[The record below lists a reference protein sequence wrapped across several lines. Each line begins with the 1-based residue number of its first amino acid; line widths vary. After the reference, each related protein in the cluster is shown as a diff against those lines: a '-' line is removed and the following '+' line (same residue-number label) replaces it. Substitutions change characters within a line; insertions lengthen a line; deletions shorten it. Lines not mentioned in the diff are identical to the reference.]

1 MNIIK
6 SAAALVALTVS
17 GGAIAATPQQ
27 ALEDASRYTVQIFRF
42 SKIGLNADDGA
53 SSKGTGFLI
62 DQKRGWI
69 LTNAHVASRSPAKV
83 QVEFKVGGTLDAK
96 RIYVDHYL
104 DMAVLAVDPNELPKG
119 AISANLDCANF
130 PKVGTPV
137 AIFGNP
143 SDFRFVAS
151 RGIISGMPWL
161 SQREHVQSDAA
172 INSGNSGGPL
182 IDLETGKIVGLA
194 AESYKDD
201 DDNAT
206 VVALSVPMPSV
217 CTVLGLLKNNQDANL
232 RMLPAAIATRPRD
245 ERPIIA
251 LTDDPKSPLLPGDVI
266 LSVDGSQA
274 LRNPADLYDRLRG
287 KPGTVKLAIERAGK
301 VIGVDTPV
309 RAMAPLLKSKS
320 LDLSGMVISE
330 PWRLDQRFS
339 GNRGY
344 LVVDFIMPDTP
355 AENVEVAMS
364 SVIVSV
370 DGQAFSN
377 LQDLHSYLS
386 NKEKG
391 SEVELVIKAQSDD
404 SRFHNSFR
412 VVRLSS
418 DDLKW
423 IDADT

>member
-6 SAAALVALTVS
+6 SAAALVLLAFSGSAL
-17 GGAIAATPQQ
+17 AATPQQ

-42 SKIGLNADDGA
+42 SKIGLNADDGV

-83 QVEFKVGGTLDAK
+83 QVEFKEGGTLDAK

-104 DMAVLAVDPNELPKG
+104 DMAVLAVNPADLPKG
-119 AISANLDCANF
+119 TISANLDCANF

-161 SQREHVQSDAA
+161 SQREHIQSDAA

-217 CTVLGLLKNNQDANL
+217 CTVLELLKNNQDANL

-251 LTDDPKSPLLPGDVI
+251 LTDDPNSPLLPGDVI
-266 LSVDGSQA
+266 LSVDGSQT
-274 LRNPADLYDRLRG
+274 LRNPADLYDHLRS
-287 KPGTVKLAIERAGK
+287 KSGTVKLALERAGK

-309 RAMAPLLKSKS
+309 RAMPPLLKSKS
-320 LDLSGMVISE
+320 LDLSGMIISE
-330 PWRLDQRFS
+330 PWRLDHPFS
-339 GNRGY
+339 GDRGH
-344 LVVDFIMPDTP
+344 LVVDFIMPNTP
-355 AENVEVAMS
+355 AENIEVQPS
-364 SVIVSV
+364 SVIISV
-370 DGQAFSN
+370 DGRAFARVD
-377 LQDLHSYLS
+377 DLHAYLS
-386 NKEKG
+386 SKPQG
-391 SEVELVIKAQSDD
+391 SEVELVVKAQSGE
-404 SRFHNSFR
+404 SIFHGSFS

-423 IDADT
+423 IDVGT

>member
-6 SAAALVALTVS
+6 SAAALAALTFSAGVN
-17 GGAIAATPQQ
+17 AKTPQQ

-42 SKIGLNADDGA
+42 SKIGLNADDGF
-53 SSKGTGFLI
+53 SSKATGFLI

-69 LTNAHVASRSPAKV
+69 LTNAHVASRSPAKLEV
-83 QVEFKVGGTLDAK
+83 QFKESETLDAK
-96 RIYVDHYL
+96 RVYVDHYL
-104 DMAVLAVDPNELPKG
+104 DMAVLSVNPADLPKG
-119 AISANLDCANF
+119 TISANLDCSNL

-161 SQREHVQSDAA
+161 SQREHIQSDAA

-182 IDLETGKIVGLA
+182 IDLETGKVVGVA

-217 CTVLGLLKNNQDANL
+217 CTVLDLLRNNQDANL
-232 RMLPAAIATRPRD
+232 RMLPAAVATRPRD
-245 ERPIIA
+245 EHPVIA
-251 LTDDPKSPLLPGDVI
+251 LTDDPNSNLLPGDLI
-266 LSVDGSQA
+266 LSVDGSQQ
-274 LRNPADLYDRLRG
+274 LRNPADLFDRLRG
-287 KPGTVKLAIERAGK
+287 KAGPVKLTVERSGK
-301 VIGVDTPV
+301 PLEVLTTV
-309 RAMAPLLKSKS
+309 RPLAPLLNSRS
-320 LDLSGMVISE
+320 LDLSGMIISE
-330 PWRLDQRFS
+330 PWRLDHQFS
-339 GNRGY
+339 ADRGY

-355 AENVEVAMS
+355 AENVGVAPS
-364 SVIVSV
+364 SVIISV
-370 DGQAFSN
+370 DGQTFSN
-377 LQDLHSYLS
+377 LKDLNSYLS
-386 NKEKG
+386 TKGKG

-404 SRFHNSFR
+404 SRFHSSFS
-412 VVRLSS
+412 VVRLST

-423 IDADT
+423 VSLEA

>member
-1 MNIIK
+1 MSKADGQHMVKQKFGKIISVST
-6 SAAALVALTVS
+6 SASNMIRAGNPIYGPGKAALEAMTRVWANEL
-17 GGAIAATPQQ
+17 
-27 ALEDASRYTVQIFRF
+27 
-42 SKIGLNADDGA
+42 
-53 SSKGTGFLI
+53 KGTGVDANI
-62 DQKRGWI
+62 I
-69 LTNAHVASRSPAKV
+69 LP
-83 QVEFKVGGTLDAK
+83 GGAADTSF
-96 RIYVDHYL
+96 I
-104 DMAVLAVDPNELPKG
+104 
-119 AISANLDCANF
+119 
-130 PKVGTPV
+130 
-137 AIFGNP
+137 
-143 SDFRFVAS
+143 
-151 RGIISGMPWL
+151 
-161 SQREHVQSDAA
+161 RE
-172 INSGNSGGPL
+172 
-182 IDLETGKIVGLA
+182 E
-194 AESYKDD
+194 
-201 DDNAT
+201 
-206 VVALSVPMPSV
+206 VVAGAV
-217 CTVLGLLKNNQDANL
+217 G
-232 RMLPAAIATRPRD
+232 
-245 ERPIIA
+245 ER
-251 LTDDPKSPLLPGDVI
+251 SQNGRLLPGDVI

>member
-1 MNIIK
+1 MQSVPVPGDYVLGVGDEVQLRVWGSIDADLRLVVDRNGQVSIPKAGTFTLSGIK
-6 SAAALVALTVS
+6 ASELNNVLRAHM
-17 GGAIAATPQQ
+17 
-27 ALEDASRYTVQIFRF
+27 SRYYNNFQLTASLGQLRSLPIFVVGQAR
-42 SKIGLNADDGA
+42 KPGA
-53 SSKGTGFLI
+53 YTLSSL
-62 DQKRGWI
+62 
-69 LTNAHVASRSPAKV
+69 S
-83 QVEFKVGGTLDAK
+83 TL
-96 RIYVDHYL
+96 
-104 DMAVLAVDPNELPKG
+104 
-119 AISANLDCANF
+119 ISALF
-130 PKVGTPV
+130 
-137 AIFGNP
+137 
-143 SDFRFVAS
+143 
-151 RGIISGMPWL
+151 
-161 SQREHVQSDAA
+161 E
-172 INSGNSGGPL
+172 SGGPAATGSLRNIQL
-182 IDLETGKIVGLA
+182 IRDNKTVARLDL
-194 AESYKDD
+194 YKFITEGNTSAD
-201 DDNAT
+201 
-206 VVALSVPMPSV
+206 
-217 CTVLGLLKNNQDANL
+217 Q
-232 RMLPAAIATRPRD
+232 R
-245 ERPIIA
+245 
-251 LTDDPKSPLLPGDVI
+251 LLPGDVI